1 MSDWLKWILL
11 GLLSIAF
18 GIFALNHAVLTSV
31 SVTIVVGALLLVSG
45 AMQTYA
51 GFSEPGVGNKVL
63 SILLG
68 LVILLLG
75 VSFLA
80 NPLAGTISLA
90 VLVTIFVAAGGV
102 LRLLFSMQLRGTPF
116 FWMMLL
122 SGVLSVALAA
132 FILLNPEVKVALLG
146 ILLGIEL
153 LFNGVG
159 LITLGLFRRSY
170 LRARASRPD
179 DTADG
184 TPA

>member
-1 MSDWLKWILL
+1 MSDWLKWVLL

-51 GFSEPGVGNKVL
+51 GFGEPGVGNKIL

-90 VLVTIFVAAGGV
+90 LLVTIFLAAGGV
-102 LRLLFSMQLRGTPF
+102 LRLLFSMQLRGTGF

-122 SGVLSVALAA
+122 SGLLSVALAVY
-132 FILLNPEVKVALLG
+132 ILVNPEVTVALLG
-146 ILLGIEL
+146 ILLGVEL
-153 LFNGVG
+153 LFNGAG
-159 LITLGLFRRSY
+159 LITLGLYRRSH
-170 LRARASRPD
+170 LRGRSRAPSDP
-179 DTADG
+179 TDG